1 MANICVE
8 IARPIEDGTI
18 LTLRAPCNCDVVEGV
33 KVTYPTVTDDAITQ
47 TSKNFTFRD
56 VHGKNLTGIG
66 NLFSEGALIQ
76 VMLDVTN
83 EGALILNADTNEY
96 LENKFSTVTTLNNM
110 LSTGAMVLVNGIHY
124 GDELPAAGTK
134 GRIFFKKVVE

>member
-18 LTLRAPCNCDVVEGV
+18 LTLRAPCNCDVVDGI
-33 KVTYPTVTDDAITQ
+33 KITYPTVTDDAITQ
-47 TSKNFTFRD
+47 TSEKFRFRD
-56 VHGKNLTGIG
+56 AHGNNLFRIG

-83 EGALILNADTNEY
+83 KYALILNADTNGY
-96 LENKFSTVTTLNNM
+96 LEDKFTKEMILIEGV
-110 LSTGAMVLVNGIHY
+110 HY

-134 GRIFFKKVVE
+134 GRIFFLRE

>member
-83 EGALILNADTNEY
+83 EGALILNADTNGY
-96 LENKFSTVTTLNNM
+96 LEDKFTKEM
-110 LSTGAMVLVNGIHY
+110 ILVEGVHY

-134 GRIFFKKVVE
+134 GRIFFKRVV

>member
-18 LTLRAPCNCDVVEGV
+18 LTLRAPCNCDVVDGI
-33 KVTYPTVTDDAITQ
+33 KITYPTVMDDAITQ
-47 TSKNFTFRD
+47 TSEKFRFRD
-56 VHGKNLTGIG
+56 AHGNNLFRIG

-83 EGALILNADTNEY
+83 KYALILNADTNGY
-96 LENKFSTVTTLNNM
+96 LEDKFTKEMILIEGV
-110 LSTGAMVLVNGIHY
+110 HY

-134 GRIFFKKVVE
+134 GRIFFLRE

>member
-1 MANICVE
+1 MANICME

-33 KVTYPTVTDDAITQ
+33 KVTYPTVTDNSITQ

-83 EGALILNADTNEY
+83 EGALILNANTNGY
-96 LENKFSTVTTLNNM
+96 LEDKFTKEM
-110 LSTGAMVLVNGIHY
+110 ILVEGVHY

-134 GRIFFKKVVE
+134 GRIFFKRVV

>member
-18 LTLRAPCNCDVVEGV
+18 LTLRAPCNCDVVKGV

-83 EGALILNADTNEY
+83 EGALILNADTNGY
-96 LENKFSTVTTLNNM
+96 LEDKFAKEMILIEGV
-110 LSTGAMVLVNGIHY
+110 HY

-134 GRIFFKKVVE
+134 GRIFFLRE

>member
-1 MANICVE
+1 MTNICVE

-83 EGALILNADTNEY
+83 EGALILNADTNGY
-96 LENKFSTVTTLNNM
+96 LEDKFTKEM
-110 LSTGAMVLVNGIHY
+110 ILVEGVHY

-134 GRIFFKKVVE
+134 GRIFFKRVV